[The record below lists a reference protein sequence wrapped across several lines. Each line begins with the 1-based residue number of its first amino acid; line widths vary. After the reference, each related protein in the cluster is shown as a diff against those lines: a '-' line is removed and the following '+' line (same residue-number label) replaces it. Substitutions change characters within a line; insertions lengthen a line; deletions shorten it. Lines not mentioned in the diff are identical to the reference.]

1 MDALQIYMKE
11 LHNDNSTHAEAL
23 QLIELYRNGDQ
34 AARDKV
40 INNYLLLVV
49 KVARKYKDNGVLM
62 ADLIQEGNLGLM
74 KALEKFDPSKG
85 AFPSFATQWIKQGI
99 LRNCMMNKRAVRL
112 PENVLHDMMA
122 GRWKGEEIREVSI
135 DTPNDEGDSMADDI
149 ADHTVNTPFA
159 NEEEMILSRKVENIL
174 SFLKGRDA
182 DVVKAVFGIGREKP
196 LEVVEAAEHFNLS
209 TTRINQILRN
219 SLKQMRVSHEALP
232 TSNIKEVEIVSAKY
246 GSDTSFVDVTD
257 KVVDLYLAKENIK
270 SCNRLG
276 GDPCIGIVKSLV
288 IEYIYD
294 NELLSKTFSE
304 GSIVKF

>member
-1 MDALQIYMKE
+1 
-11 LHNDNSTHAEAL
+11 
-23 QLIELYRNGDQ
+23 
-34 AARDKV
+34 
-40 INNYLLLVV
+40 
-49 KVARKYKDNGVLM
+49 
-62 ADLIQEGNLGLM
+62 
-74 KALEKFDPSKG
+74 
-85 AFPSFATQWIKQGI
+85 
-99 LRNCMMNKRAVRL
+99 
-112 PENVLHDMMA
+112 MMA